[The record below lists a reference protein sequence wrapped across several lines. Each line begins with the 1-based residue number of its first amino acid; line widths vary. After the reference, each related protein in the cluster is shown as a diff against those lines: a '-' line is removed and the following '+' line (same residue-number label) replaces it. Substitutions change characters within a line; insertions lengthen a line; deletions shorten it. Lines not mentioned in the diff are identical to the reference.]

1 MKKSSLASAAMF
13 ARQAERP
20 AHGIEKTMAP
30 YFRAGTIHP
39 VFFRRRK
46 RESKQVDRSGNKTA
60 PHAQSKRGALED
72 ARRRR
77 TGRGKPLGNLKRE
90 PTGNQ
95 IGLNRGCEFV
105 FQGLP
110 HEKPGAAQP

>member
-46 RESKQVDRSGNKTA
+46 REAKQVDRSGNKTA

-77 TGRGKPLGNLKRE
+77 TARGKPLGKLKRE
-90 PTGNQ
+90 PTGNHTGLAK
-95 IGLNRGCEFV
+95 GLNIFLQCG
-105 FQGLP
+105 P
-110 HEKPGAAQP
+110 